1 MSLRP
6 PPSSRQ
12 RGAALLMLVALAGIG
27 SAALLMQAYKPGA
40 DDLRQELQTQQILG
54 EAREALL
61 GYAALHGRLPRPAT
75 SALDGAEDPQPCD
88 SADSCNGFIPWVTLG
103 IRGYD
108 SWGKLLRYSVTPA
121 FTNTSIRQLTTG
133 DKVVIGRATNG
144 LPTYIVGQAQCE
156 LYAQCAPA
164 VLYSSGKYNL
174 GTSVLGIHQASVATT
189 NVDERQNDAT
199 PTYFIS
205 RARNNNAGVAG
216 GEFDDMVTWVPIQQL
231 QARLRATRSF

>member
-1 MSLRP
+1 
-6 PPSSRQ
+6 
-12 RGAALLMLVALAGIG
+12 MLVVLAGIG

-40 DDLRQELQTQQILG
+40 DDLRQERETQVVLG

-61 GYAALHGRLPRPAT
+61 GYVAQHGRLPRPAT
-75 SALDGAEDPQPCD
+75 SPQDGVENPQPCD
-88 SADSCNGFIPWVTLG
+88 SAESCNGFIPWVTLG

-108 SWGKLLRYSVTPA
+108 SWGKLLRYSVTPV
-121 FTNTSIRQLTTG
+121 FTSTGIGTLTTG

-174 GTSVLGIHQASVATT
+174 GTSVLGVHQASVVTN

-205 RARNNNAGVAG
+205 RTRSSDSATAG

-231 QARLRATRSF
+231 QARLRATRKF

>member
-6 PPSSRQ
+6 PPFSRQ

-40 DDLRQELQTQQILG
+40 DDLRQELQTEQILG

-61 GYAALHGRLPRPAT
+61 GYASRYGRLPRPAV
-75 SALDGAEDPQPCD
+75 SALDGTEDPRPCD
-88 SADSCNGFIPWVTLG
+88 TAESCNGFIPWVTLG
-103 IRGYD
+103 IRGGD

-121 FTNTSIRQLTTG
+121 FTVTPIRQLTAG
-133 DKVVIGRATNG
+133 DKVVIGRTSTG
-144 LPTYIVGQAQCE
+144 MLTYIVGQAQCE
-156 LYAQCAPA
+156 VYAQCAPA
-164 VLYSSGKYNL
+164 VLYSSGKNNL
-174 GTSVLGIHQASVATT
+174 GTSVQGIHQASVATG

-205 RARNNNAGVAG
+205 RTRSDNANAAG
-216 GEFDDMVTWVPIQQL
+216 GPFDDMVTWVPIQQL